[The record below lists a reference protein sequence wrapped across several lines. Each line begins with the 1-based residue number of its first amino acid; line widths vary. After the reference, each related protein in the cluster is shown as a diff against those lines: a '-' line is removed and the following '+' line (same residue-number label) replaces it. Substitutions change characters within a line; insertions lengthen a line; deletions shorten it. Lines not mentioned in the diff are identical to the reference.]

1 VGKPPVSLSSA
12 PIMSEML
19 FEVTDWIRGGC
30 FYVLCVAVAVGGL
43 NMALLN
49 TPVRKGSR
57 Y

>member
-30 FYVLCVAVAVGGL
+30 FYVLCVAVSVGGL